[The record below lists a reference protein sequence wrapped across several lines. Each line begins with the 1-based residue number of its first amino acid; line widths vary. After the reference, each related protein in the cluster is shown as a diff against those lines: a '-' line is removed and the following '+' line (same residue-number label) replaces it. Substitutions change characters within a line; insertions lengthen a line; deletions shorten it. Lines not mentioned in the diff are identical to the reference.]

1 MFQDDVPANDVP
13 ASSRAP
19 DQVWFSMIMVN
30 DPNAALFGALRPS
43 RPHPILAALRR
54 PFERDPLAAPRP
66 VSEASEAEPAS
77 HPRWSRWLGVGLL
90 LLGVAGAEGLLEA
103 VTSRDSPQAAG
114 VARVGATMLIAPSAR
129 QTAGVEPAASG
140 RTDGSKA
147 TAAPAGVASAARVA
161 PSPIT
166 VSAAL
171 RPSEA
176 GARTSAAGARA
187 ASASVRA
194 TTSVKKK
201 TAARQRQRAFGRALA
216 SRTNTR
222 G

>member
-1 MFQDDVPANDVP
+1 MFQDDVAGNDVP

-54 PFERDPLAAPRP
+54 PFERDPVAGPPPVREPSEVAPAP
-66 VSEASEAEPAS
+66 
-77 HPRWSRWLGVGLL
+77 HPRGSRWLGVGLL

-114 VARVGATMLIAPSAR
+114 VARVGATMLVAPPAR
-129 QTAGVEPAASG
+129 QTAAVEPAASG
-140 RTDGSKA
+140 GTHGSEA
-147 TAAPAGVASAARVA
+147 TVAPAGVASTARVA

-171 RPSEA
+171 RASEP
-176 GARTSAAGARA
+176 GASTRAGARA
-187 ASASVRA
+187 PSASVRA
-194 TTSVKKK
+194 TTSVTKKK
-201 TAARQRQRAFGRALA
+201 AVRQRQRAFGRALA
-216 SRTNTR
+216 SRTNSR